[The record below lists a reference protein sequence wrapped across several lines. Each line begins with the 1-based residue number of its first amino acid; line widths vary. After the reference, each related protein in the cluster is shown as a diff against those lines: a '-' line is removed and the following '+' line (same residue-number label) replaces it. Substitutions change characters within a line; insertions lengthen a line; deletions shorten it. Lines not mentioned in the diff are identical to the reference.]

1 MQLKTKKNKNVP
13 RKKPQKT
20 QTMQIEV
27 KKSIETPKHPS
38 ERKKFLQQQMAKKN
52 SKTILR
58 RTFDFDPEENL
69 DKSLLFNLRKTS
81 EEKCFDSILE
91 KIPNNDT
98 YYIEH
103 REGSNAFRIRKDKN
117 QPEKDWIIETIENI
131 DKKKKK

>member
-1 MQLKTKKNKNVP
+1 MA
-13 RKKPQKT
+13 RKD
-20 QTMQIEV
+20 
-27 KKSIETPKHPS
+27 
-38 ERKKFLQQQMAKKN
+38 

-69 DKSLLFNLRKTS
+69 DKSWLFNLKKTS
-81 EEKCFDSILE
+81 EEKIFDSVLE